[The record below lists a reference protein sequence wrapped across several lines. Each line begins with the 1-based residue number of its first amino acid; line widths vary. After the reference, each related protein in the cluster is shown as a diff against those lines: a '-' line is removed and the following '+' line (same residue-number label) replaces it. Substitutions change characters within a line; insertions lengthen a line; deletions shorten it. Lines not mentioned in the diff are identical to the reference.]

1 MFRKLGF
8 AGAVAGSLLVMGG
21 MAQAK
26 EKVVIGQ
33 LNWPGSTAI
42 EAVLAEI
49 MTRYLDADV
58 GTISAA
64 QEALYEALDKGDGSV
79 DIVADMWTDHL
90 PAQMKDYVLPGGKQ
104 TIILNTTPYLGTEGI
119 FIPSYV
125 AEENGV
131 TKLSDLAKPEVAKLF
146 DSDGNGKGEIWA
158 GEVGWEVVTAM

>member
-104 TIILNTTPYLGTEGI
+104 TIILNTT
-119 FIPSYV
+119 
-125 AEENGV
+125 
-131 TKLSDLAKPEVAKLF
+131 
-146 DSDGNGKGEIWA
+146 
-158 GEVGWEVVTAM
+158 